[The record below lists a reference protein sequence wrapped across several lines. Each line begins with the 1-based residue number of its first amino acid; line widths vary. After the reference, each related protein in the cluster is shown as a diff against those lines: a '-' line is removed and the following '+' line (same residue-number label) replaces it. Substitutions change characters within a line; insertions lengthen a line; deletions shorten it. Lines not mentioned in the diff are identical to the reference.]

1 MEELDVLVIGA
12 GLAGLSAASKLASR
26 GFSLRV
32 LEARPRVGGR
42 AYTHRFD
49 DGTRVELGGQWV
61 GATHT
66 ELRALALRHQRALV
80 PTFDQGHSLLAVA
93 GRRAQFRAGSLWMPG
108 WPHEYADFTQALLRL
123 ERHAKRVRPT
133 RTWLTPNGY
142 IYDKM
147 TLQDWLDRNVR
158 TTWARETIGAA
169 LLTVFAVPLSEVSFL
184 HALFYIASSGS
195 LRYLIESA
203 GGAQQDVVVG
213 GTQSIAEAM
222 AAELGELV
230 QLNDPV
236 VSVEQGAHNVAVR
249 TVRRRYVA
257 RRVVMA
263 VPPLVLRRIA
273 FDPWLPP
280 PMLDQLDMYTPGTV
294 LKAVAVY
301 ERPFWRERGWSGMSL
316 QSRGVFT
323 ATFDATKSV
332 EGPHALLGFAFG
344 EHAQA
349 IEGAGDD
356 TRDAILRAAFVEV
369 FGDAAASP
377 THLAHHRWASD
388 EWSQGGYAAM
398 MKPRGWLR
406 ARPTATERWGRIH
419 WAGSEYSAEFNGYI
433 EGAIRSGYA
442 AADEL
447 CELEGAFD
455 ARPPRPR

>member
-12 GLAGLSAASKLASR
+12 GFAGLSAASKLAAR

-42 AYTHRFD
+42 SYTYRFD
-49 DGTRVELGGQWV
+49 DGTRVELGGQWI

-66 ELRALALRHQRALV
+66 ELRALAQRHQRVLV
-80 PTFDQGHSLLAVA
+80 PTADEGHSLLAVA
-93 GRRAQFRAGSLWMPG
+93 GRRGKFRAGARWMPG
-108 WPHEYADFTQALLRL
+108 WPHEYADFSQALFRL
-123 ERHAKRVRPT
+123 ERLAKRVRPT

-142 IYDKM
+142 IFDKM
-147 TLQDWLDRNVR
+147 TLQDWLNRNVR
-158 TTWARETIGAA
+158 TTWARETLGAA
-169 LLTVFAVPLSEVSFL
+169 LLTVLAVPLSEVSFL

-195 LRYLIESA
+195 LRFLIEND
-203 GGAQQDVVVG
+203 GGAQQEVVAG

-222 AAELGELV
+222 AAELGEAV

-236 VSVEQGAHNVAVR
+236 VSVEQGAHSVAVR
-249 TVRRRYVA
+249 TERRRYVA
-257 RRVVMA
+257 RRVVVA

-280 PMLDQLDMYTPGTV
+280 ELLEQLDVYTPGTV
-294 LKAVAVY
+294 VKAVAVY

-316 QSRGVFT
+316 QSRGLFT

-344 EHAQA
+344 EQAQA
-349 IEGAGDD
+349 IEDADDAARDAMLRAGFAETFGDD
-356 TRDAILRAAFVEV
+356 
-369 FGDAAASP
+369 AASP

-388 EWSQGGYAAM
+388 EWAQGGYTAM
-398 MKPRGWLR
+398 MKPHGWLR

-419 WAGSEYSAEFNGYI
+419 WAGSEQSAAFNGYI
-433 EGAIRSGYA
+433 EGAVRSGYA
-442 AADEL
+442 AADEI

-455 ARPPRPR
+455 ARPPRSS